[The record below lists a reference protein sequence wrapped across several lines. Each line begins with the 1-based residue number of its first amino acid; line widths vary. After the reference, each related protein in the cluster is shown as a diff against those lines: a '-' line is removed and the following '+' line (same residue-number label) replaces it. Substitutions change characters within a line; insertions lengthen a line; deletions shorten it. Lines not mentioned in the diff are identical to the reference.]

1 MKKVVVTGGGGF
13 IGSHSVDALLAQGV
27 EVVVVDNFSTGRRE
41 NLAHLGSAC
50 TVHEHSIVDTAFLT
64 DVCRGADAVLHLA
77 ALPSVPKSVA
87 LPLETHEANATG
99 TLAVFVAARDAG
111 VKRVVYA
118 SSSSVYGDTP
128 TLPKVETMPTKPLSP
143 YAVQKLTTELYG
155 RVFYALYGLETIGLR
170 YFNIFGPRQD
180 PSSAYAAVIPKFIA
194 KMKRGESPT
203 LHGNGEQT
211 RDFTYI
217 KNAVAGNLAALR
229 ATRGFG
235 EAYNIATGNRIS
247 LNELVTKINDLLGTQ
262 LMAVRGLARPG
273 DIQDSYADIEKA
285 RQTFGYTPVV
295 SFDEGLRQTVASFTS

>member
-13 IGSHSVDALLAQGV
+13 IGSHSVDALVAQGV
-27 EVVVVDNFSTGRRE
+27 EVVVVDNFSTGKRE
-41 NLAHLGSAC
+41 NLAHHGSRV
-50 TVHEHSIVDTAFLT
+50 TVHEHTIVDTEFLT
-64 DVCRGADAVLHLA
+64 SVCEGADAVLHLA

-99 TLAVFVAARDAG
+99 TLSVFVAARDAG
-111 VKRVVYA
+111 VRRVVYA

-155 RVFYALYGLETIGLR
+155 RVFHALYGLETIGLR
-170 YFNIFGPRQD
+170 YFNVFGPRQD
-180 PSSAYAAVIPKFIA
+180 PSSDYAAVIPKFIA
-194 KMKRGESPT
+194 MMKRRESPT
-203 LHGNGEQT
+203 LHGDGEQT

-217 KNAVAGNLAALR
+217 KNAVAGNLAALS

-247 LNELVTKINDLLGTQ
+247 LNELVTKINDQLGTK
-262 LMAVRGLARPG
+262 LTAVHGPVRSG

-285 RQTFGYTPVV
+285 QQTFGYAPTV
-295 SFDEGLRQTVASFTS
+295 SFDDGLRETADSL